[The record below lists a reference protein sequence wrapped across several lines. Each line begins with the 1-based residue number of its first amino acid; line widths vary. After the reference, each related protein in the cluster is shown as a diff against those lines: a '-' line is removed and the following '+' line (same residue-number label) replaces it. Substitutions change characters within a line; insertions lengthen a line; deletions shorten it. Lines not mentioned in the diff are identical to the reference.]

1 MHSKRTHLIP
11 APFSISLTHPLSL
24 LPLSLTHFLPPPYFH
39 FPCPPLSPSSHLP
52 SPSLIFLLP
61 SPPSPSSFLTLP
73 LHRWELST
81 LEISLLSLFL
91 SSLPPAF
98 CRDIPVYLPRA
109 SNKVAHRLLV
119 FTLLEGIEVSVL
131 CGPEPPMTVVQGL
144 VEGYWSGMAETLRG
158 CSHTF
163 PRCVPL
169 GLNFE
174 PSVLAFCL
182 VNLESCRC
190 LTSLKPST
198 SPESLRS
205 TLTAGTYA
213 HHVT

>member
-1 MHSKRTHLIP
+1 MGECVWLLRAGKLVTMYKIKHLTST
-11 APFSISLTHPLSL
+11 FLS
-24 LPLSLTHFLPPPYFH
+24 
-39 FPCPPLSPSSHLP
+39 
-52 SPSLIFLLP
+52 
-61 SPPSPSSFLTLP
+61 
-73 LHRWELST
+73 HRWELST

-91 SSLPPAF
+91 SSLPPAS

-119 FTLLEGIEVSVL
+119 ITLLEGIEVSLL
-131 CGPEPPMTVVQGL
+131 CGPEPALTVVQGL
-144 VEGYWSGMAETLRG
+144 VKDYWSGIVETLRG
-158 CSHTF
+158 CAHVF

-182 VNLESCRC
+182 VNLDSCRC

-198 SPESLRS
+198 APESLQS
-205 TLTAGTYA
+205 TLTAGTQGYWWSCRVDSGPTECVR
-213 HHVT
+213 VTRVS